1 VTMFRA
7 LMQTASRIRAFFR
20 RDDLDRDFA
29 DELDAHLAMLTDDN
43 VRRGMSPE
51 QARRA
56 AIVRLG
62 APVSLRE
69 QHRAARGLPGVE
81 GIAQD
86 VRFAWRL
93 IARDRWFSA
102 AIVAALALGIG
113 ANTVGFTIVNATLLR
128 RMSGENGDR
137 LYMMSWRN
145 RSGGRP
151 NVSPAELQEW
161 RARSRSFSSIAA
173 YADATANISDD
184 SAPPD
189 QARLTSVTSNT
200 FATLGQQ
207 PLLGRDFAADDERPG
222 AEPVVILGYRI
233 WRGRYAGDAA
243 ILGQTLRV
251 NGQPATII
259 GVMPDGMRFP
269 DNADLWRP
277 FVPPDAQTGGTARRL
292 RVFGVL
298 KHGVDRRRADAELND
313 IAQGMITG
321 AGDETSDF
329 VGVRLETFSERFI
342 GGAGRPMIYVVMT
355 AVVFVLL
362 IACANVANMLLSRSA
377 SRAREIA
384 VRTAMGASRWRVLR
398 QLLIESALLAS
409 IGGAGGLALAIAGVR
424 TFANAMQ
431 QSGLPY
437 WVVFSLDGVVLSYV
451 ALISLATTILF
462 GLAPALHVLKT
473 NTTVVLKDAGRGTFG
488 SRRERWFSG
497 GMVIAELA
505 LTFVLLAGSAV
516 MVRSFLTLYSIDI
529 GVDASQLMT
538 MQLRLPASKYSNADA
553 RLFFERLEPRLTA
566 IPGIEAAAVTTGV
579 PSRDGGERLLETE
592 RTAGSTAPVF
602 VSTVAITPQFFDV
615 VRVPMVRGRN
625 FRETDGA
632 PGQQTVIVNER
643 LAAQFFPGEDPI
655 GRRLR
660 FTQRQPAPGS
670 RPDGWRT
677 IVGISGRIL
686 HGSSLDLYENAVV
699 YVPYRQQSPA
709 EASLLVRTALPPASV
724 MDAVRREVQA
734 IDRDQPVY
742 TIQTLTQLL
751 EGDRW
756 WYRTWGAVMA
766 VLAAVALLLS
776 IVGLYAVMAYAV
788 TERTHEIGL
797 RMAVGAQPRQ
807 VSWLILKRGLT
818 QLAVALALGLMAALV
833 LNRVLRLGLA
843 DLRSSDPATFAAIAA
858 LLTTVAVA
866 ACLVPAR
873 RATRIDPVAAL
884 RAN

>member
-1 VTMFRA
+1 MLRA
-7 LMQTASRIRAFFR
+7 LMQTAARIRAFFR

-29 DELDAHLAMLTDDN
+29 DELDAHLAMLTDDY
-43 VRRGMSPE
+43 VRRGMTPE

-56 AIVRLG
+56 AIIRVG

-69 QHRAARGLPGVE
+69 QHRAARGLPGLE

-86 VRFAWRL
+86 VRFACRL

-102 AIVAALALGIG
+102 AIAAALALGIG
-113 ANTVGFTIVNATLLR
+113 ANTIGFTIVNATLLR
-128 RMSGENGDR
+128 EMPGENGDR
-137 LYMMSWRN
+137 LYTISWRN

-161 RARSRSFSSIAA
+161 RTRSRSFSSIAA

-184 SAPPD
+184 RAFPD
-189 QARLTSVTSNT
+189 EASLTSVTSNT
-200 FATLGQQ
+200 FATLGQR
-207 PLLGRDFAADDERPG
+207 PLLGRDFAVDDERRG

-233 WRGRYAGDAA
+233 WRGRYTGDPA

-277 FVPPDAQTGGTARRL
+277 FVPADAQTGGTERRL
-292 RVFGVL
+292 RVFGLL
-298 KHGVDRRRADAELND
+298 KDGTDRRQADAELNS
-313 IAQGMITG
+313 IGQGIITG
-321 AGDETSDF
+321 APDETRDL
-329 VGVRLETFSERFI
+329 VGVRVETFSERFI
-342 GGAGRPMIYVVMT
+342 GGSGRPMVYVVMT

-384 VRTAMGASRWRVLR
+384 VRTAMGASRWRVVR
-398 QLLIESALLAS
+398 QLLIESALLAV
-409 IGGAGGLALAIAGVR
+409 IGGAGGLVLAIAGVR
-424 TFANAMQ
+424 IFANAMQ

-437 WVVFSLDGVVLSYV
+437 WVVFSIDGAVLAYV
-451 ALISLATTILF
+451 ALISIATTILF

-473 NTTVVLKDAGRGTFG
+473 NAAVVLKEAGRGAFG
-488 SRRERWFSG
+488 SRRERWFSS
-497 GMVIAELA
+497 GMVVVELA

-529 GVDASQLMT
+529 GVDTNQLMA
-538 MQLRLPASKYSNADA
+538 MELRLPASKYSNADA
-553 RLFFERLEPRLTA
+553 RVFFERLEPRLTA

-592 RTAGSTAPVF
+592 RTAGTTAPVF
-602 VSTVAITPQFFDV
+602 VSTVAISPQFFDV
-615 VRVPMVRGRN
+615 VRVPLVRGRN
-625 FRETDGA
+625 FHDTDGA
-632 PGQQTVIVNER
+632 PGLETVIVNER

-660 FTQRQPAPGS
+660 FTQRQPSPGK
-670 RPDGWRT
+670 RPDVWRT

-699 YVPYRQQSPA
+699 YIPYRQQSPA
-709 EASLLVRTALPPASV
+709 EASLLVRTGLPPASV

-734 IDRDQPVY
+734 IDPDQPVY
-742 TIQTLTQLL
+742 TIETLTQLL

-756 WYRTWGAVMA
+756 WYRTWGGVMVVFA
-766 VLAAVALLLS
+766 GIALLLS
-776 IVGLYAVMAYAV
+776 TVGLYAVMAYAV
-788 TERTHEIGL
+788 TQRTQEIGL

-818 QLAVALALGLMAALV
+818 QLALALALGLTAALA

-843 DLRSSDPATFAAIAA
+843 DLRSGDPATFAAIAA
-858 LLTTVAVA
+858 LLTAVAIA
-866 ACLVPAR
+866 ACLIPVR

-884 RAN
+884 RAD